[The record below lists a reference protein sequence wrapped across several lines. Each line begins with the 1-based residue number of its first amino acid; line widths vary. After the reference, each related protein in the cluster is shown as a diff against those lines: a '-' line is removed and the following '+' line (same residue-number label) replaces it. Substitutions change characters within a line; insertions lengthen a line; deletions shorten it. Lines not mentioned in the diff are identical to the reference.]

1 MTSTE
6 WHLDKRVPIGLIL
19 AILVQTA
26 ALGIWLGDLNSRV
39 SSIEHSRYT
48 REQGLVAEERINQ
61 NRLQVDRLEARTVRT
76 LDSINAK
83 LEDIQRQIAAQRDE
97 RHD

>member
-48 REQGLVAEERINQ
+48 REQGLVAEEKINQ

-83 LEDIQRQIAAQRDE
+83 LEDIQRQIAAQREDH
-97 RHD
+97 HD